1 MGIAE
6 LLEQL
11 IVKIPAPTV
20 DSYLPSRALII
31 DSWFDNYLGV
41 VSLVRVIQG
50 ILKKRAEDPSEKYW
64 S

>member
-20 DSYLPSRALII
+20 DSSLPSRALII
-31 DSWFDNYLGV
+31 DSCFDNYLGV
-41 VSLVRVIQG
+41 VLVGSRDSG